1 MSKLLVD
8 VRTADLPTPTTAP
21 ALPPPAPVGLID
33 RASLRLGLW
42 LLLRS
47 TIRAN
52 RRADRARNIRTLET
66 HRGLRARE
74 IAAQR
79 RLLLEQPHH

>member
-8 VRTADLPTPTTAP
+8 VRTLDLHTSTTAP
-21 ALPPPAPVGLID
+21 ALPPPAPVGPVD

-47 TIRAN
+47 ADRAN
-52 RRADRARNIRTLET
+52 RRADPALNVRTLQT
-66 HRGLRARE
+66 HRGLQARE
-74 IAAQR
+74 HSALR
-79 RLLLEQPHH
+79 RLYLVQPHV

>member
-8 VRTADLPTPTTAP
+8 VRTQDLPTPTIAT
-21 ALPPPAPVGLID
+21 ALPPPTPVGLVD

-52 RRADRARNIRTLET
+52 RRADRALNLRTLET
-66 HRGLRARE
+66 HRGLQARE
-74 IAAQR
+74 LAAQR
-79 RLLLEQPHH
+79 RLLLEQPHL

>member
-8 VRTADLPTPTTAP
+8 VRTADLPTPATAP
-21 ALPPPAPVGLID
+21 ALPPPGPVGLID

-52 RRADRARNIRTLET
+52 RRADRAVNLRTLET
-66 HRGLRARE
+66 HRGLQACE
-74 IAAQR
+74 VAAQR
-79 RLLLEQPHH
+79 RLLLEQPHL